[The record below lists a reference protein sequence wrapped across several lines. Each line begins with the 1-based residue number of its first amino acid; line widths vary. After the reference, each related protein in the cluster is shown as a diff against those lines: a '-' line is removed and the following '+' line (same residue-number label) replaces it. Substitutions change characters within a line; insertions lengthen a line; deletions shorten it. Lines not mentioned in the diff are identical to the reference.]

1 MSIYIEE
8 KFTRETL
15 HKKGGGNL
23 IAIPLIP
30 LLLFSAASALV
41 VHEAQ
46 GSSATALPL
55 IFQADIPDG
64 YFEYYLIAAAA
75 TTNVLMIASGSNV
88 SVSTALM
95 NSPEFTAFNETQSG
109 IVNSLFIQNGTSAQ
123 DTQQLKEGD
132 YYLVFLAYSDN
143 ANVTFN
149 WSLYPN
155 SPLQTGPLTPPEPTG
170 IGSFGLN
177 NNSGV
182 VTPYNIE
189 TNEVV
194 GVADISS
201 LLAHNS
207 TASLTNST
215 VSGTTLQLNTVLVV
229 NEQNGTQQVYW
240 VQNTP
245 DFVTSAYQVSDVS
258 NVWNY
263 SVSGFLSN
271 TTITSTMGGYAYS
284 FVQNG
289 FTQYFYADGTSN
301 STYALP
307 FDIALML
314 NETVD
319 PGVGVIVQTGM
330 QILRNGTAMESPA
343 NWFDNITIH
352 DPTVTSAY
360 YFVSGNNTTPEAT
373 YYDAE
378 LIFGGEG
385 NGESTSFTQ
394 MSATLQLFYNSNS
407 TGLLTYFPSYY
418 SFGQDTAEAVYNL
431 MVTYNGN
438 GVVTLSVGTPN
449 YVYLGSASGTSSL
462 KQLEAQ
468 ASTSVVQ
475 TTSSSKSGLSSF
487 PLAYL
492 MVVAVVAL
500 TILAA
505 EVSRRTRSRHGAALN
520 REPSH

>member
-1 MSIYIEE
+1 MA
-8 KFTRETL
+8 REVL
-15 HKKGGGNL
+15 QNRGGGNL
-23 IAIPLIP
+23 IAFPLIP

-41 VHEAQ
+41 VHETP

-75 TTNVLMIASGSNV
+75 STNVLTIAAGSNV

-109 IVNSLFIQNGTSAQ
+109 IVNSLFLQNGTSAQ
-123 DTQQLKEGD
+123 DTQQLAKGD
-132 YYLVFLAYSDN
+132 YYLVFLGYSDN

-170 IGSFGLN
+170 IASFGLSTS
-177 NNSGV
+177 SGV

-189 TNEVV
+189 SNEVV
-194 GVADISS
+194 GVAEISS

-207 TASLTNST
+207 TASWTNST

-229 NEQNGTQQVYW
+229 NELNGTQQVYW

-271 TTITSTMGGYAYS
+271 TTITSSMGGYAYS

-289 FTQYFYADGTSN
+289 YTQYFYADGTSN

-307 FDIALML
+307 LDIALML

-319 PGVGVIVQTGM
+319 PGVGVIVQTGT
-330 QILRNGTAMESPA
+330 QILRNGTALASA
-343 NWFDNITIH
+343 ADWFDNVTIH
-352 DPTVTSAY
+352 DPTATSAY
-360 YFVSGNNTTPEAT
+360 YLVSGNNTTPIDTYFDTELVFVGEA
-373 YYDAE
+373 
-378 LIFGGEG
+378 

-394 MSATLQLFYNSNS
+394 MSASLQLFYDSNS
-407 TGLLTYFPSYY
+407 T
-418 SFGQDTAEAVYNL
+418 
-431 MVTYNGN
+431 
-438 GVVTLSVGTPN
+438 
-449 YVYLGSASGTSSL
+449 
-462 KQLEAQ
+462 
-468 ASTSVVQ
+468 
-475 TTSSSKSGLSSF
+475 
-487 PLAYL
+487 
-492 MVVAVVAL
+492 
-500 TILAA
+500 
-505 EVSRRTRSRHGAALN
+505 
-520 REPSH
+520 